1 MGRLFRTAVILCIT
15 TFQFFY
21 FFIFLRVGSMSLEI
35 SGIFLHIKLFL
46 AHILGCVFFKTPY
59 SNNTDTV
66 F

>member
-1 MGRLFRTAVILCIT
+1 
-15 TFQFFY
+15 
-21 FFIFLRVGSMSLEI
+21 MSLEI

-46 AHILGCVFFKTPY
+46 ALILGCVVFKTPY